1 MMRARKHGI
10 RTPAIYLVDTVEGK
24 FIMEYV
30 DGKTLNQTIRELEAV
45 TSSSS
50 EEGSKSAEILEELA
64 RKTGQMLAKLH
75 DIDTVHGDLTTSN
88 LLVTPEGDLVM
99 IDFGLSYGSNLIEDK
114 AVDLYVLERAIS
126 STHPI
131 STPRFFDLV
140 LESYRAALKN
150 PRPVLNKFADVQLRG
165 RKREMIG

>member
-1 MMRARKHGI
+1 MR
-10 RTPAIYLVDTVEGK
+10 
-24 FIMEYV
+24 
-30 DGKTLNQTIRELEAV
+30 
-45 TSSSS
+45 
-50 EEGSKSAEILEELA
+50 
-64 RKTGQMLAKLH
+64 AKLH

-140 LESYRAALKN
+140 LEAYRATLKN
-150 PRPVLNKFADVQLRG
+150 PKQVLNKFADVQLRG

>member
-1 MMRARKHGI
+1 MIRARKHGI

-24 FIMEYV
+24 FIMEYIH
-30 DGKTLNQTIRELEAV
+30 GKTLNQTIRELEAAI
-45 TSSSS
+45 SNS
-50 EEGSKSAEILEELA
+50 EDGFAETQLLEGYA

-126 STHPI
+126 STHPV

-140 LESYRAALKN
+140 LEAYKSALKN
-150 PRPVLNKFADVQLRG
+150 PKQVLNKFADVQLRG